1 MYYYYIISQKK
12 SVTYIVT
19 TRLNGGGQI
28 DDSYNKLTDETS
40 AYNSR
45 CLETSIVE
53 VGIWHEKPDHWYLV
67 WLQKSTTFTSL
78 GQT

>member
-1 MYYYYIISQKK
+1 MDQIQVFQLSIVFSIYLQYTIIYVLLLHNFAKK

-19 TRLNGGGQI
+19 TRLNGEGQI

-40 AYNSR
+40 AHNSR

-53 VGIWHEKPDHWYLV
+53 VGI
-67 WLQKSTTFTSL
+67 
-78 GQT
+78 

>member
-1 MYYYYIISQKK
+1 MDQIQVFQLSIVFSIYLQYTIGYALLLHNFAKKK

-40 AYNSR
+40 AHNSR

-53 VGIWHEKPDHWYLV
+53 VGI
-67 WLQKSTTFTSL
+67 
-78 GQT
+78 